1 MREGGVKLAKKQ
13 TVLHLCSQAQTLSHQ
28 QHSRRMANHC
38 TPHLCLKHGN
48 ARAPAVLLDFGK
60 RRCVCDAG
68 AVCEARAKVNQRAE
82 RVVAFRANAISKIFI
97 AVAKKLLFVK
107 EAGEGVC

>member
-1 MREGGVKLAKKQ
+1 MKQAKKQ
-13 TVLHLCSQAQTLSHQ
+13 TTLYLCSQAHVRTHALSSPALSSCKGEEARF
-28 QHSRRMANHC
+28 SR
-38 TPHLCLKHGN
+38 KHGN